1 MAVEPWRDRKRYL
14 WPLGLVVPLF
24 PFIAGVSASVSGWV
38 PLWYLGPFLILV
50 LLPILDLAFHSDQIG
65 PPQDLIKAVE
75 ADQYYRWITYLFIPL
90 QYVALLWA
98 ALLWGGDELSGWA
111 KLGLAMTVGT
121 VGGIA
126 INTAHELGHKRE
138 QHERWLAKIA
148 LAQPF
153 YGHFYIEHNRG
164 HHVQV
169 ATPKDAASARMG
181 ESLYAF
187 LPRAVLVGLRNAW
200 RLEKPRFHRRGQTH
214 WSISNDVLNA
224 WLMSAAL
231 WGVLAIGFGLE
242 ILPFLLVSAVVSI
255 VLVESVNYVEHYG
268 LLRRRE
274 ANGRWERVGQ
284 QHSWNSNH
292 LPTNI
297 VLYHLQRHSDHH
309 AFPTRRYQALRAEQG
324 APVLPTGYGGM
335 VVLALV
341 PFIYRRVMDP
351 KVLGHYDGD
360 ISRANLQP
368 RKRDAIITK
377 YGAQQDAAA

>member
-1 MAVEPWRDRKRYL
+1 M
-14 WPLGLVVPLF
+14 
-24 PFIAGVSASVSGWV
+24 